1 MFMKE
6 KILKVKSHSSET
18 HTQAGNT
25 LYNSVSKIFLC
36 KSVQRRR
43 FMFIL
48 SGQFKTNH
56 IL

>member
-25 LYNSVSKIFLC
+25 LYNSVSKIFF
-36 KSVQRRR
+36 VQVGAETQIHVYSFRA
-43 FMFIL
+43 I
-48 SGQFKTNH
+48 
-56 IL
+56 